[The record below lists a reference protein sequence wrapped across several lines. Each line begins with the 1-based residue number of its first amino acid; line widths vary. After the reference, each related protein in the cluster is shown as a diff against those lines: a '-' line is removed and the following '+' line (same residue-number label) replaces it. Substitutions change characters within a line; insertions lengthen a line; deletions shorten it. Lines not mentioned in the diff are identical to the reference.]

1 MKSSFKVFVASSFA
15 IGLIASSLWLV
26 NNSNASAPDVQE
38 AKKSVQ
44 NYFAAIE
51 KKDVNE
57 ITEWVKDTRFDS
69 VAEQKYEYNQML
81 TTAPFEKHKIANI
94 EKIDDKTFA
103 VTIQMSRKKDGIITT
118 QVLPVVKDEKGQW
131 KLLVTGKEIRVDK

>member
-103 VTIQMSRKKDGIITT
+103 VTIQMSRKKM
-118 QVLPVVKDEKGQW
+118 E
-131 KLLVTGKEIRVDK
+131 